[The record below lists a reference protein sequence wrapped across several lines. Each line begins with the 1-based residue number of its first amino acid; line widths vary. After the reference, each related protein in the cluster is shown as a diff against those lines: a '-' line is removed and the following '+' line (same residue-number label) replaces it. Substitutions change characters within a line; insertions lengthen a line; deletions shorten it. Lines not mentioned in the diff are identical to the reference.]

1 MKGKVPFARI
11 LGMLLLGPVALC
23 GSLVMTGSDL
33 FDQQL
38 QQALARQLENRGVSV
53 EMRFNGSL
61 LGLRDLA
68 SGEAGA
74 GLLAIRDGE
83 ELPDGLRAY
92 PVAFQVVTLAVH
104 AEAPVRELSYRQLRE
119 IFEENSDLA
128 NWSGLTDEPAWRD
141 RKISLLA
148 SRRDN
153 SLAIELFNAQAMMS
167 SRFRA
172 SVRFEPIPPEALIQR
187 IAEDASI
194 MVLLPV
200 HEVEPPARLLSIKRG
215 EADQAY
221 TPSPDNIFFGDYP
234 LRLPFY
240 LLAAED
246 LDPVVLSALVQ
257 SVLSPEV
264 TAALQ
269 RQYLV
274 TLPEQERRDLLNRF
288 E

>member
-1 MKGKVPFARI
+1 
-11 LGMLLLGPVALC
+11 
-23 GSLVMTGSDL
+23 
-33 FDQQL
+33 
-38 QQALARQLENRGVSV
+38 
-53 EMRFNGSL
+53 MRFNGSL
-61 LGLRDLA
+61 LGLRDLVN
-68 SGEAGA
+68 GEAGA

-83 ELPDGLRAY
+83 ELPEGLRAY

-104 AEAPVRELSYRQLRE
+104 TEAPVRELSYRQLRE
-119 IFEENSDLA
+119 IFEEDSDLV

-153 SLAIELFNAQAMMS
+153 SVAIELFNAQAMMS
-167 SRFRA
+167 SRFR
-172 SVRFEPIPPEALIQR
+172 SSIRFESIPPEALIRR

-200 HEVEPPARLLSIKRG
+200 HKLEPPARLLSIKRG

-234 LRLPFY
+234 LRLPFS

-246 LDPVVLSALVQ
+246 IDPAVLSALVH